1 MVVVGVVVL
10 LGVGVVDEEV
20 VVLGVEV
27 LIVVLVVVLVVVDVE
42 WPKQYGSNPL
52 HNKHINCE
60 MKIKY

>member
-1 MVVVGVVVL
+1 MIVVGVVVL
-10 LGVGVVDEEV
+10 LGVVGEEV

-52 HNKHINCE
+52 HNKHINCK